1 MEEVPDNEEKVQKE
15 KEVKGEGG
23 EPFTSFLS
31 SNSNPMKLTTSLY
44 IAIG

>member
-23 EPFTSFLS
+23 EPFTSFFRINL
-31 SNSNPMKLTTSLY
+31 N
-44 IAIG
+44 G